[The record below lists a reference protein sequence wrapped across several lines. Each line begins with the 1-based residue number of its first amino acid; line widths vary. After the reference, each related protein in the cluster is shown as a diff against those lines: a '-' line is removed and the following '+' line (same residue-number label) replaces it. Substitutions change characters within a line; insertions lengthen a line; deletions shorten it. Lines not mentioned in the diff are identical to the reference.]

1 MSNYTWKWN
10 LDEKGFVE
18 VPFEQYTECQTHKL
32 NYVGK
37 YLSPSIQ
44 HSNCGWHHATY
55 YVLRNKLGTEEY
67 VALYPEKENVNGRY
81 INVSGN
87 SLGAIAIATWS
98 NVFN

>member
-1 MSNYTWKWN
+1 MNNYTWKWS
-10 LDEKGFVE
+10 LEEKGFVE
-18 VPFEQYTECQTHKL
+18 VPFNEYTKYQYSKL
-32 NYVGK
+32 NYVEQ

-55 YVLRNKLGTEEY
+55 YVLKNKLGIEEY
-67 VALYPEKENVNGRY
+67 VALYPEKENANGRY

>member
-1 MSNYTWKWN
+1 MNYTWKWS

-18 VPFEQYTECQTHKL
+18 VSFDDYTECQLQKL
-32 NYVGK
+32 KYVEK

-44 HSNCGWHHATY
+44 HSNCGWDHATY

-67 VALYPEKENVNGRY
+67 VALYPEKENINGKY

-87 SLGAIAIATWS
+87 SLGYVAKATW
-98 NVFN
+98 NGVFN

>member
-1 MSNYTWKWN
+1 MNNYTRKWS
-10 LDEKGFVE
+10 LEEKGFVE
-18 VPFEQYTECQTHKL
+18 VPFNEYTKCQYSKL
-32 NYVGK
+32 NYVEQ

-55 YVLRNKLGTEEY
+55 YVLKNKLGIEEY
-67 VALYPEKENVNGRY
+67 VALYPEKENANGRY

>member
-1 MSNYTWKWN
+1 MNNYTWKWS
-10 LDEKGFVE
+10 LEEKGFVE
-18 VPFEQYTECQTHKL
+18 VPFNEYTKCQYSKL
-32 NYVGK
+32 NYVEQ

-55 YVLRNKLGTEEY
+55 YVLKNKLGIEEY
-67 VALYPEKENVNGRY
+67 VVLYPEKENANGRY